1 MLIPDPMRVPL
12 PILAAV
18 LFLCPLAVQA
28 QTEATAVTRTYY
40 VAAEEGLWDYAPS
53 GTEQMMGRPFTP
65 DDSVFVASGPDRIG
79 RVYLKARYV
88 EYTDST
94 FTTPKPVAPEWA
106 HKGVLGPV
114 IRAEVGDSIRVVFRN
129 NARRPYTV
137 HPHGVFYT
145 KAHEGAMTA
154 DGTTGADRADD
165 LVAPG
170 STYTY
175 HWFVPERA
183 GPGPADP
190 SSIVWLYHSHIDP
203 TMDVNTG
210 LVGVILVTR
219 RGMADADGRPT
230 DVDRE
235 FVTLFNIFDENK
247 SWYLAENARQFTTA
261 PQPLDL
267 DTLEEDEVFVE
278 GNLMHAVNGFVFGNL
293 PLMQMTEGERVRW
306 YLVGLGT
313 EVDLHTPHWHG
324 NTVLWNGHRTDV
336 LSLQPA
342 VMLTADMVPDSP
354 GIWMYHCHVD
364 DHLDAGMTGRYEVL
378 PQR

>member
-1 MLIPDPMRVPL
+1 MRAPALVL
-12 PILAAV
+12 LAAS
-18 LFLCPLAVQA
+18 LFAAAPARSQA
-28 QTEATAVTRTYY
+28 GVTRTYY

-65 DDSVFVASGPDRIG
+65 SDSIFVTSGPRRIG
-79 RVYLKARYV
+79 STYLKARYV
-88 EYTDST
+88 EYTDAT
-94 FTTPKPVAPEWA
+94 FTTPKPVAPSWA
-106 HKGVLGPV
+106 HKGILGP
-114 IRAEVGDSIRVVFRN
+114 ILRAEVGDSLRLVFRN
-129 NARRPYTV
+129 NASRPYTV

-145 KAHEGAMTA
+145 KANEGAMTA
-154 DGTTGADRADD
+154 DGTTGTDRADD
-165 LVAPG
+165 LVPPG
-170 STYTY
+170 GTYTY
-175 HWFVPERA
+175 RWAVPERA

-219 RGMADADGRPT
+219 RGMADAEGRPT

-235 FVTLFNIFDENK
+235 LVTLFNVFDENK
-247 SWYLAENARQFTTA
+247 SWYLAENARRFTTA
-261 PQPLDL
+261 PEPLDVL
-267 DTLEEDEVFVE
+267 AGDEAFVE
-278 GNLMHAVNGFVFGNL
+278 GNLMHAINGFVFGNL
-293 PLMQMTEGERVRW
+293 PLMQMAEGERVRW

-313 EVDLHTPHWHG
+313 EIDVHTPHWHG
-324 NTVLWNGHRTDV
+324 NTVLWRGHRTDV
-336 LSLQPA
+336 VSLQPA

-378 PQR
+378 PRP

>member
-1 MLIPDPMRVPL
+1 MRALL

-18 LFLCPLAVQA
+18 LLLCSPTAQA
-28 QTEATAVTRTYY
+28 QPDPGGMTRTYY
-40 VAAEEGLWDYAPS
+40 VAAEEALWDYAPS

-65 DDSVFVASGPDRIG
+65 DDSVFVASGRDRIG
-79 RVYLKARYV
+79 STYLKARYV

-94 FTTPKPVAPEWA
+94 FTTPKPVPPAWA

-114 IRAEVGDSIRVVFRN
+114 IRAEVGDSIHVVFRN
-129 NARRPYTV
+129 NARRPYSV
-137 HPHGVFYT
+137 HPHGVAYS

-165 LVAPG
+165 LVPPG
-170 STYTY
+170 GTYTY
-175 HWFVPERA
+175 RWFVPERA

-203 TMDVNTG
+203 TADINTG
-210 LVGVILVTR
+210 LVGVLLVTR
-219 RGMADADGRPT
+219 RGAADAEGRPA

-235 FVTLFNIFDENK
+235 FVTLFNVFDENR
-247 SWYLAENARQFTTA
+247 SWYLAENARRTIPDA
-261 PQPLDL
+261 DL
-267 DTLEEDEVFVE
+267 EALTEDEVFVE
-278 GNLMHAVNGFVFGNL
+278 GNLMHAMNGFVFGNL
-293 PLMQMTEGERVRW
+293 PLLQMTEGERVRW

-313 EVDLHTPHWHG
+313 EIDIHTPHWHG

-336 LSLQPA
+336 LPLMPA

-364 DHLDAGMTGRYEVL
+364 DHLDAGMTGRYEVI
-378 PQR
+378 PRR